1 MKKPYFS
8 TFQLI
13 LLALF
18 STLVMLSK
26 IALRL
31 PLGLPGHSG
40 IFWMALIVVASQ
52 VVPKRGAASLVGL
65 FSGLLAA
72 FFGLGDFG
80 FLDTFFSYLII
91 GVATDLALL
100 LLGSPENL
108 LAAGLIGALGHTGKF
123 LFKWVFGSLIGAPL
137 GFVALGLVQSLLGY
151 IVFGALGGILG
162 GLTVK
167 ALRRAG
173 YFAYI
178 SEKR

>member
-1 MKKPYFS
+1 MKKLYFS

-13 LLALF
+13 LLALL
-18 STLVMLSK
+18 SGLVVVSK

-40 IFWMALIVVASQ
+40 IFWMAIIVVASQ
-52 VVPKRGAASLVGL
+52 VVPKRGAASMVGL
-65 FSGLLAA
+65 LSGILAG
-72 FFGLGDFG
+72 FFGLGEFG

-108 LAAGLIGALGHTGKF
+108 AAACLVGALGHMGKF
-123 LFKWVFGSLIGAPL
+123 LLKWALGSLIGAPL
-137 GFVALGLVQSLLGY
+137 GFVALGIVQSLLGY
-151 IVFGALGGILG
+151 ILFGALGGLLG
-162 GLTVK
+162 GLTVI
-167 ALRRAG
+167 ALRKAG